1 MNEYTGITA
10 LVTGASKGL
19 GTAYALEL
27 ARRGANLV
35 LVARSADALEH
46 LATRIRE
53 EHGVRVD
60 VIAADLGDRAGPAH
74 VADVL
79 RERAIDVDLLL
90 NNAGLG
96 SVGPFLDRPL
106 EQPVLSVDV
115 NITGLLALTHRLGQ
129 GMRARRSGG
138 IINVAST
145 AAFQPMPYQ
154 AAYAATKAF
163 VLSFSEALA
172 EELAGSGI
180 RVMAAHPGPV
190 ATGFFDGTTATMDP
204 RTTDSP
210 EVVATETLDDFA
222 KGRHAS
228 YPGRSGNRR
237 KTWGARF
244 LPRRRVAAITGRITR
259 KAGFDKVSDVAAP
272 ATEVTA

>member
-1 MNEYTGITA
+1 MTEYTGITA

-35 LVARSADALEH
+35 LVARSAGALER

-53 EHGVRVD
+53 AHGVRVE
-60 VIAADLGDRAGPAH
+60 VIAVDLGARTGPSH
-74 VADVL
+74 VAAEL
-79 RERAIDVDLLL
+79 RDRGIDVDLLL

-96 SVGPFLDRPL
+96 SVGPFLDRPF
-106 EQPVLSVDV
+106 EQQALSVDV
-115 NITGLLALTHRLGQ
+115 NITGLLGLTHLLGQ
-129 GMRARRSGG
+129 EMRARGRGG
-138 IINVAST
+138 IINVASS

-154 AAYAATKAF
+154 AGYAATKAF

-172 EELAGSGI
+172 EELNGSGI

-190 ATGFFDGTTATMDP
+190 ATGFFDGTTATLDL
-204 RTTDSP
+204 RATDTP
-210 EVVATETLDDFA
+210 EAVAAETLDDFA
-222 KGRHAS
+222 RGRHAS
-228 YPGRSGNRR
+228 YPGRASNRW

-244 LPRRRVAAITGRITR
+244 LPRRRVVTITAGINR
-259 KAGFDKVSDVAAP
+259 KAGFDRVSDVPSKPEVP
-272 ATEVTA
+272 A

>member
-35 LVARSADALEH
+35 LVARSSDALER

-53 EHGVRVD
+53 AHGVRVE
-60 VIAADLGDRAGPAH
+60 VIAADLGDRTGPSR
-74 VADVL
+74 VAEEL
-79 RERAIDVDLLL
+79 RARAIDVDLLL

-96 SVGPFLDRPL
+96 SVGPFLDRPF
-106 EQPVLSVDV
+106 EQQALSVDV
-115 NITGLLALTHRLGQ
+115 NITGLLALTHLLGQ
-129 GMRARRSGG
+129 GMRARRRGG

-154 AAYAATKAF
+154 AGYAATKAF

-172 EELAGSGI
+172 EELSGSGI

-190 ATGFFDGTTATMDP
+190 DTGFFDGTTATMDP
-204 RTTDSP
+204 RTTDTP
-210 EVVATETLDDFA
+210 EAVAAGTLDDFA
-222 KGRHAS
+222 SGKHAS
-228 YPGRSGNRR
+228 YPGRASNRR

-244 LPRRRVAAITGRITR
+244 LPRRRVATITARITR
-259 KAGFDKVSDVAAP
+259 KAGFDRVSDVVAP
-272 ATEVTA
+272 NSEVTA